1 MVAESSITE
10 LTANAS
16 ARRAWVITVFMT
28 VCFTLSYMDRHVLSL
43 LVEPIKQSLALS
55 DTQIGLAQGL
65 SFSIFY
71 VLASLPLARLSDRGH
86 RPRIMSAC
94 IAMWCSMT
102 ALCGFV
108 TNFWQLLLARIGV
121 ASSEA
126 GLPPAALTMLADMN
140 DAKGLARANSVFMLA
155 PYLGGGLA
163 LMGGGAVYA
172 WVQTLDLQME
182 PWRWVFLIIGAPGLL
197 AAALMLLVPEP
208 RRERSAASSKSSFKG
223 LAQFLRADAG
233 FYACYVLAIS
243 MLVMMLN
250 AIVSWMPA
258 VLMRSFHLEP
268 KAAGAVFGPTFLIA
282 GIAGTL
288 IAGQVISKAGDSHAR
303 STVERIFRYMRLSV
317 WIALPAAA
325 IAPLAPSVSLQIA
338 VIAVAIFCVS
348 SVNSLSSMP
357 FLLLVPTHIR
367 AQAVAF
373 LALVT
378 ALVGTGLGPMLVGM
392 LSDALA
398 FTKHPLPFALA
409 CVGITAATIAAFLLQ
424 WLVKRARQM
433 TAPQFL

>member
-1 MVAESSITE
+1 MVAESSVTAITP
-10 LTANAS
+10 AAS
-16 ARRAWVITVFMT
+16 ARRAWLTTAFLT
-28 VCFTLSYMDRHVLSL
+28 ACFTLSYMDRHVLSL
-43 LVEPIKQSLALS
+43 LVEPIKQSLGLS

-71 VLASLPLARLSDRGH
+71 VIASLPLARLSDRGH

-94 IAMWCSMT
+94 IAVWCSMT
-102 ALCGFV
+102 ALCGLV

-140 DAKGLARANSVFMLA
+140 DAKGLARANSIFMLA

-172 WVQTLDLQME
+172 WVQTLDLSME

-197 AAALMLLVPEP
+197 AAALMLLVAEP
-208 RRERSAASSKSSFKG
+208 RRERPAAPTKSSFKE
-223 LAQFLRADAG
+223 LAQFLRTDLS

-258 VLMRSFHLEP
+258 VLMRSFHIEP
-268 KAAGAVFGPTFLIA
+268 KAAGALFGPTFLIA

-288 IAGQVISKAGDSHAR
+288 IAGQVISKASDSHAR
-303 STVERIFRYMRLSV
+303 GTVERIFRYMRLSV

-325 IAPLAPSVSLQIA
+325 IAPLAPSSSLQIA

-378 ALVGTGLGPMLVGM
+378 ALVGTGLGPTLVGV
-392 LSDALA
+392 LSDALS
-398 FTKHPLPFALA
+398 FTERPLPNALA
-409 CVGITAATIAAFLLQ
+409 CVGVTAATIAAFLLQ
-424 WLVKRARQM
+424 RLVTRARRI
-433 TAPQFL
+433 TATQSQ

>member
-10 LTANAS
+10 FTANTA
-16 ARRAWVITVFMT
+16 ARRAWLITVFMT

-43 LVEPIKQSLALS
+43 LVEPIKQALSLS

-94 IAMWCSMT
+94 IGVWCSMT
-102 ALCGFV
+102 ALCGLV
-108 TNFWQLLLARIGV
+108 TDFWQLLLARIGV

-140 DAKGLARANSVFMLA
+140 DPKGLARANSVFMLA
-155 PYLGGGLA
+155 PYLGGGFA

-172 WVQTLDLQME
+172 WVQTLDPRME

-197 AAALMLLVPEP
+197 AAALMLMVPEP
-208 RRERSAASSKSSFKG
+208 RRERPAAPSKSSFKELG
-223 LAQFLRADAG
+223 QFLRADPG

-258 VLMRSFHLEP
+258 VLMRTFHLEP
-268 KAAGAVFGPTFLIA
+268 KAAGALFGPTFLIA

-288 IAGQVISKAGDSHAR
+288 IAGQVISKAGDHQAR
-303 STVERIFRYMRLSV
+303 GTVERIFRYMRLSV
-317 WIALPAAA
+317 WVALPAAA
-325 IAPLAPSVSLQIA
+325 IAPLAPSSSLQIA
-338 VIAVAIFCVS
+338 VIAVAIFCVG

-357 FLLLVPTHIR
+357 FLLLVPAHIR

-398 FTKHPLPFALA
+398 FTERPLPNALA
-409 CVGITAATIAAFLLQ
+409 CVGVTAATIASFLLQ
-424 WLVKRARQM
+424 RLVRRARQM
-433 TAPQFL
+433 TATQFQ

>member
-1 MVAESSITE
+1 MVAESSVTVITPSV
-10 LTANAS
+10 S
-16 ARRAWVITVFMT
+16 ARRAWLITVFLT

-43 LVEPIKQSLALS
+43 LVEPIKHALSLS

-94 IAMWCSMT
+94 IAVWCSMT
-102 ALCGFV
+102 ALCGLV

-155 PYLGGGLA
+155 PYLGGGLS

-172 WVQTLDLQME
+172 WVQTLDLPME

-197 AAALMLLVPEP
+197 AAALMLLVREP
-208 RRERSAASSKSSFKG
+208 RRQRPAAPSKSSFKE
-223 LAQFLRADAG
+223 LVQFLRADLG

-258 VLMRSFHLEP
+258 VLMRSFHIEP
-268 KAAGAVFGPTFLIA
+268 KAAGALFGPTFLIA

-288 IAGQVISKAGDSHAR
+288 IAGQVISKADNHAR
-303 STVERIFRYMRLSV
+303 GTVERIFRYMRLSV

-325 IAPLAPSVSLQIA
+325 MAPLAPSVSLQIA

-398 FTKHPLPFALA
+398 STERPLPNALA
-409 CVGITAATIAAFLLQ
+409 CVGVTAATIASFLLQ
-424 WLVKRARQM
+424 SLVRRARQM
-433 TAPQFL
+433 MATQFQ

>member
-1 MVAESSITE
+1 MVAESPVTSMTPVASAQRAWLITAF
-10 LTANAS
+10 LTA
-16 ARRAWVITVFMT
+16 
-28 VCFTLSYMDRHVLSL
+28 CFTLSYMDRHVLSL
-43 LVEPIKQSLALS
+43 LVEPIKQSLSLS

-94 IAMWCSMT
+94 IAVWCSMT
-102 ALCGFV
+102 ALCGLV

-172 WVQTLDLQME
+172 WVQTLDLRME

-197 AAALMLLVPEP
+197 AAALMLLVREP
-208 RRERSAASSKSSFKG
+208 RRERQAAPSKSSFKE
-223 LAQFLRADAG
+223 LAQFLRADLS
-233 FYACYVLAIS
+233 FYACYVLSIS

-268 KAAGAVFGPTFLIA
+268 KAAGALFGPTFLIA

-288 IAGQVISKAGDSHAR
+288 IAGQVISQAGNSNAR
-303 STVERIFRYMRLSV
+303 GTVERIFRYMRLSV

-325 IAPLAPSVSLQIA
+325 LAPLAPSSTLQIA

-398 FTKHPLPFALA
+398 STDRPLPNALA
-409 CVGITAATIAAFLLQ
+409 CVGVTAATIAAVLLQ
-424 WLVKRARQM
+424 SLVKRARQM
-433 TAPQFL
+433 TAPQLQ

>member
-1 MVAESSITE
+1 MVAESSVTVITPSV
-10 LTANAS
+10 S
-16 ARRAWVITVFMT
+16 ARRAWLITVFLT

-43 LVEPIKQSLALS
+43 LVEPIKHALSLS

-94 IAMWCSMT
+94 IAVWCSMT
-102 ALCGFV
+102 ALCGLV

-172 WVQTLDLQME
+172 WVQTLDLPME

-197 AAALMLLVPEP
+197 AAALMLLVREP
-208 RRERSAASSKSSFKG
+208 RRQRPAAPSKSSFKE
-223 LAQFLRADAG
+223 LVQFLRADLG

-258 VLMRSFHLEP
+258 VLMRSFHIEP
-268 KAAGAVFGPTFLIA
+268 KAAGALFGPTFLIA

-288 IAGQVISKAGDSHAR
+288 IAGQVISKADNHAR
-303 STVERIFRYMRLSV
+303 GTVERIFRYMRLSV

-325 IAPLAPSVSLQIA
+325 MAPLAPSVSLQIA

-398 FTKHPLPFALA
+398 STERPLPNALA
-409 CVGITAATIAAFLLQ
+409 CVGVTAATIASFLLQ
-424 WLVKRARQM
+424 SLVRRARQM
-433 TAPQFL
+433 MATQFQ